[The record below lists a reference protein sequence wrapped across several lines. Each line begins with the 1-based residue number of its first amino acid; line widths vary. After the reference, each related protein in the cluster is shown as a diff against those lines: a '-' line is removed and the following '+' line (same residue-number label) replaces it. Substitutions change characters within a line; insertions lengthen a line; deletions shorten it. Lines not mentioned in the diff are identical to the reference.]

1 MATTGTL
8 YFAIISS
15 VITIIGFIGY
25 RHSLK
30 KENSNRNYSKM
41 ELNYIKLYKSYSKMF
56 IFMGVGCLLM
66 ILLKKFFL

>member
-1 MATTGTL
+1 MNTKGTL

-15 VITIIGFIGY
+15 IITIIGLIGY
-25 RHSLK
+25 WHSLK
-30 KENSNRNYSKM
+30 KETNKSHSKI

-66 ILLKKFFL
+66 ILLKIFFY